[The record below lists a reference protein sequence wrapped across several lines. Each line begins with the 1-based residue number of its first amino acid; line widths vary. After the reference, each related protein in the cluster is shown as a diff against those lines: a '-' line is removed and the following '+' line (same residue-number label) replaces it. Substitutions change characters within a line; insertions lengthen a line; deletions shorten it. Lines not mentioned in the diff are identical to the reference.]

1 MEVKGLRVIPQEI
14 QKQGSKKVAAYLME
28 LVRSGRTEEQ
38 YRSKLMV
45 VGEAEKGKTSLLW
58 CLFPLQGLLEAR

>member
-1 MEVKGLRVIPQEI
+1 MIPLEI
-14 QKQGSKKVAAYLME
+14 QKQGSKKVAGYLME

-45 VGEAEKGKTSLLW
+45 VGEAEKGKTSLLG
-58 CLFPLQGLLEAR
+58 CLFPLQRKLSVK